1 MSYKALEGWNLNFF
15 SSYLYLHTDTI
26 AIILMDYLVA
36 MMTLKSIEE
45 FNNKKKKN
53 KNWFSRLSS
62 EQFVPAS
69 ILFFVLCVYI
79 TPRYVSV

>member
-45 FNNKKKKN
+45 FNNKKK
-53 KNWFSRLSS
+53 
-62 EQFVPAS
+62 E
-69 ILFFVLCVYI
+69 
-79 TPRYVSV
+79 

>member
-45 FNNKKKKN
+45 FNNKKKRIKIG
-53 KNWFSRLSS
+53 SRDYRASS
-62 EQFVPAS
+62 LYLQVFF
-69 ILFFVLCVYI
+69 FFVLCVYI